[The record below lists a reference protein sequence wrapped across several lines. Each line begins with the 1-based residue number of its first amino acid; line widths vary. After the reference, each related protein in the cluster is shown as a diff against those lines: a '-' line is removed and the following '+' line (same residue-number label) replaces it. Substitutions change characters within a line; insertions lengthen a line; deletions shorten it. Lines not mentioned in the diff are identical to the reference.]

1 MEDEFLNFIYLF
13 WIYYLLKYLLKI
25 FFLARVQLNL
35 FLRFAIFEMIIE
47 TNFSKEFLSSPPPS
61 RIKRKHDSE
70 REEQFN

>member
-25 FFLARVQLNL
+25 FFLARVQLKL

-47 TNFSKEFLSSPPPS
+47 ANFSKEFLSSPLPN
-61 RIKRKHDSE
+61 KT
-70 REEQFN
+70 

>member
-47 TNFSKEFLSSPPPS
+47 ANFSKEFLSPLPN
-61 RIKRKHDSE
+61 KT
-70 REEQFN
+70 

>member
-47 TNFSKEFLSSPPPS
+47 TNFSKEFLSSLPN
-61 RIKRKHDSE
+61 KT
-70 REEQFN
+70 

>member
-25 FFLARVQLNL
+25 FFLARVQLKL

-47 TNFSKEFLSSPPPS
+47 TNFSKEFLSPLPN
-61 RIKRKHDSE
+61 KT
-70 REEQFN
+70 